1 MTSSKCW
8 HNFSIEKT
16 FLQLNHK
23 VPPVD
28 STLYVLKKNLLHSL
42 EGTEA
47 LQEMCDKM
55 DIEEAPKEA
64 TEEPAVP
71 PEPELPS
78 EFEKLFKGCEE
89 NPEDFNGWVYL
100 LQYVEQEVSTSEVF
114 YCYNQ

>member
-1 MTSSKCW
+1 MG
-8 HNFSIEKT
+8 
-16 FLQLNHK
+16 
-23 VPPVD
+23 D
-28 STLYVLKKNLLHSL
+28 
-42 EGTEA
+42 G
-47 LQEMCDKM
+47 M

-100 LQYVEQEVSTSEVF
+100 LQYVEQEVNTGDVCFVIAVISPKERLV
-114 YCYNQ
+114 Q

>member
-1 MTSSKCW
+1 MFNSS
-8 HNFSIEKT
+8 
-16 FLQLNHK
+16 
-23 VPPVD
+23 
-28 STLYVLKKNLLHSL
+28 
-42 EGTEA
+42 EGMEA
-47 LQEMCDKM
+47 QQEMGDGM

-100 LQYVEQEVSTSEVF
+100 LQYVEQEVNTGDACFVIAVISPKERLE
-114 YCYNQ
+114 Q